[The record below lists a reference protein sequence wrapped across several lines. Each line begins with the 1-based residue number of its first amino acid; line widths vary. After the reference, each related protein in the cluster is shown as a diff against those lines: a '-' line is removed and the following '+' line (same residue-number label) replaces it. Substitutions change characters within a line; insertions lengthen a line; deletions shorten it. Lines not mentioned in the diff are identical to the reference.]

1 MSCDREVAPP
11 ETEGRCFPEAVDAP
25 QQLHEHP
32 AFLILQP
39 GATRY
44 TLDALSHFTANQVRR
59 ESDPSPIASSYEFL
73 PTWWQLNLAH
83 IQIPMQR
90 QR

>member
-1 MSCDREVAPP
+1 MPCDREVAPP
-11 ETEGRCFPEAVDAP
+11 ETEGRCFPEDAP

-44 TLDALSHFTANQVRR
+44 TLDALEPLHG
-59 ESDPSPIASSYEFL
+59 D
-73 PTWWQLNLAH
+73 
-83 IQIPMQR
+83 
-90 QR
+90 